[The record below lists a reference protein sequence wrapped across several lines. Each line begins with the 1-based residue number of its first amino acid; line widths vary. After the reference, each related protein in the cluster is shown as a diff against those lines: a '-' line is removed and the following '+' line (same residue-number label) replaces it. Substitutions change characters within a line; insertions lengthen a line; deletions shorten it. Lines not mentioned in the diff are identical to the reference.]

1 MPDLDHLFVV
11 GYVEGQDFRSPLSV
25 RTDPPPDRNRAEHGN
40 RLLTQLQRL
49 TAEVE
54 RLRQRRVASG
64 VPEQQG
70 VAIALEIS
78 PPGTLDPGK
87 QVEWK
92 RDGIEVLSVV
102 NGPRADIVNV
112 YVPPGK
118 LGAFERRVRDYLTK
132 ETKPRKEGKEPQ
144 PKNASLVNAISSIR
158 RAAFAELWTDKDPPP
173 DQDQATIFQI
183 WLRLGTEAPNAA
195 YAAFI
200 EAARRLEVVV
210 EPGYLTF
217 PGRVVVAA
225 HSTRA
230 ALEQAVELLDLVA
243 EIRKTSLPAEFFLS
257 DLRPFEQAEWVRNM
271 TQRIQA
277 PPADQNPPRVAL
289 LDTGVNRG
297 HPLLGLLLD
306 PADMHAVLDAW
317 GTADHR
323 GHGSEMAG
331 LTLHGDLRTPLASDE
346 PHRVPHRLESVKILP
361 DAGANLPHLYGWT
374 CDEAARLVEH
384 GRAGATR
391 TFAMM
396 TTVLGAT
403 AGWPSEWSA
412 TIDRLAF
419 GLLGPSA
426 DVLDLPTMVDDSDVP
441 RIQPRLFVVAAGNVT
456 WPQWDAYPGQNDL
469 ESIEDPGQAWNALS
483 VGAHTDLIE
492 FNRDRWPGLRP
503 IASPGSLSP
512 SSRTS
517 LMWPDRWPVKPDVV
531 AEGGNG
537 CIDGAA
543 PPQVT
548 VGPEDLR
555 VLTTSHEPA
564 RTLLT
569 ESGDTSAAA
578 AEVARICAHLQSRY
592 PTYWPETIRALVV
605 QGASYTQAMRLDQ
618 GIVPTQTNR
627 RTLLR
632 RYGHGRVSMDS
643 SLNSAL
649 NRPTIVQ
656 QETIVPYV
664 LEGSTYHLGK
674 MNVHDLPWP
683 EAQLEQLGEAE
694 VSLKITLSYFV
705 QPNPSRR
712 GWHSKFRYQSH
723 GLRFAVRGANETEER
738 FHQRIN
744 GIKRDEMGDDREESM
759 PDPDNDGWLLR
770 RTLRSQGSLHSDTWY
785 GLASELANK
794 SEIAVFP
801 VGGWWKEMTSGTR
814 PNRRV
819 RYSLV
824 VSLDVSTIADVDIYT
839 PIANQIVV
847 PVDLA

>member
-11 GYVEGQDFRSPLSV
+11 GAVEGQDFKSLLSV
-25 RTDPPPDRNRAEHGN
+25 RPRPLPDRDRNNHGN
-40 RLLTQLQRL
+40 LLLAQLQRMA
-49 TAEVE
+49 AEID
-54 RLRQRRVASG
+54 RLRQLRAAG
-64 VPEQQG
+64 GTPEHQG

-102 NGPRADIVNV
+102 ATPTAEIVNI

-118 LGAFERRVRDYLTK
+118 LGALERRVREYLTK
-132 ETKPRKEGKEPQ
+132 ENAPRKEGQEPQ
-144 PKNASLVNAISSIR
+144 PKNARLINAISSIR
-158 RAAFAELWTDKDPPP
+158 RAAFAELWTDKAPPP
-173 DQDQATIFQI
+173 DQNLVTVFQI
-183 WLRLGTEAPNAA
+183 WLRLGNEAPQQA
-195 YAAFI
+195 YAAFRD
-200 EAARRLEVVV
+200 AAQRFDIVV

-225 HSTRA
+225 RSTRA
-230 ALEQAVELLDLVA
+230 ALERAMDLLDFVA

-257 DLRPFEQAEWVRNM
+257 DLRPFEQAEWVRDM
-271 TQRIQA
+271 AGRMEV

-289 LDTGVNRG
+289 FDTGVNRG
-297 HPLLGLLLD
+297 HPLLSALVD
-306 PADMHAVLDAW
+306 PADMHAVLDIW
-317 GTADHR
+317 DTTDRR

-331 LTLHGDLRTPLASDE
+331 LTLHGDLRTPLASRD
-346 PHRVPHRLESVKILP
+346 PYRIPHRLESVKILP
-361 DAGANLPHLYGWT
+361 DTGANLPHLYGWT
-374 CDEAARLVEH
+374 CDEAVRLVEQTN
-384 GRAGATR
+384 ADATR
-391 TFAMM
+391 TFSMM
-396 TTVLGAT
+396 TTVTGAT

-412 TIDRLAF
+412 TLDRMGF
-419 GLLGPSA
+419 GLRGQSTGA
-426 DVLDLPTMVDDSDVP
+426 LDLPTMDGDAP
-441 RIQPRLFVVAAGNVT
+441 RVQPRLFVVAAGNIR
-456 WPQWDAYPGQNDL
+456 WSAWAAYPSNNDL
-469 ESIEDPGQAWNALS
+469 EPIEDPGQAWNVLT
-483 VGAHTDLIE
+483 VGAHTNFVD
-492 FNRDRWPGLRP
+492 FNQDQWPDLRP
-503 IASPGSLSP
+503 IASAGSLSP

-517 LMWPDRWPVKPDVV
+517 LLWPDRWPVKPDVV

-537 CIDGAA
+537 CTDGAA
-543 PPQVT
+543 APQVT

-555 VLTTSHEPA
+555 LVTTSHEPA
-564 RTLLT
+564 RAMLA
-569 ESGDTSAAA
+569 EAGDTSAAA

-592 PTYWPETIRALVV
+592 PGYWPETIRALIV
-605 QGASYTQAMRLDQ
+605 QGAGYTPAMRADQ
-618 GIVPTQTNR
+618 GIVPTQTDR

-632 RYGHGRVSMDS
+632 RYGHGRVSMES

-649 NRPTIVQ
+649 NKPTLIQ

-664 LEGSTYHLGK
+664 LEGSTYHLGR
-674 MNVHDLPWP
+674 MNIHGLPWP
-683 EAQLEQLGEAE
+683 TPELQQLGEAA
-694 VSLKITLSYFV
+694 VALKITLSYFI

-712 GWHSKFRYQSH
+712 GWQSKFRYQSH
-723 GLRFAVRGANETEER
+723 GLRFAVRGASETTER

-801 VGGWWKEMTSGTR
+801 VGGWWKEMTGHTQ

-819 RYSLV
+819 RYALV
-824 VSLDVSTIADVDIYT
+824 VSLDASTTADVDIYT